1 MTTPLRT
8 YGHCASCH
16 EAVHTDGQPSGPQGG
31 RGWVHTATGN
41 YTCVGGLDTFVDPL
55 FGAATDTRLDEAYSQ
70 GHEEGRDEGY
80 DVGYETGCEEG
91 QEKAFEQGLREGRE
105 AGYEEGYRAAR
116 EDAESA

>member
-41 YTCVGGLDTFVDPL
+41 YTCVGGLSTFVDPM
-55 FGAATDTRLDEAYSQ
+55 FGETAETKLDDAYNQ
-70 GHEEGRDEGY
+70 GHEEGY
-80 DVGYETGCEEG
+80 DVGKEDGYEEGYEKG
-91 QEKAFEQGLREGRE
+91 QEKAFEQGFREGKEEGRE
-105 AGYEEGYRAAR
+105 EGYHAGR